1 MRFDIDHDYHI
12 HSHLSLCSDD
22 PEQSNGRMLEY
33 AEKYGLKKICL
44 TDHFWDESIPAR
56 CGFYNKQGFEHIKK
70 ALPLPQSENVS
81 FLFGCETEMDRNFNV
96 GVSEKLYDKFDFIIV
111 PTTHLHFNAFVMEKV
126 LYEPEY
132 RAELWINRFDKL
144 LEKDMPF
151 HKMGVA
157 HLTCS
162 LMLAGKWEEGERPGE
177 KAGESKY
184 LSVLRLID
192 DKTYRE
198 LFAKA
203 AKKGIGIELNIYPF
217 ENMGADERAEVLRP
231 YRAAKEMGCKFYL
244 GSDAHKPAELDA
256 AIPRFSEI
264 IDVLGLTEADKF
276 RFGEKT

>member
-1 MRFDIDHDYHI
+1 MKFIADHDYHI
-12 HSHLSLCSDD
+12 HSHISICSDH
-22 PEQSNGRMLEY
+22 PEQTNERILKY
-33 AEKYGLKKICL
+33 AEDNGFKKICL

-56 CGFYNKQGFEHIKK
+56 CGFYNQQGFERIKK
-70 ALPLPQSENVS
+70 ALPLPQGEKTK

-126 LYEPEY
+126 AYEPEY
-132 RAELWINRFDKL
+132 RAYLWVERFRKL

-151 HKMGVA
+151 HKMGIA
-157 HLTCS
+157 HLTCQ
-162 LMLAGKWEEGERPGE
+162 LMLAGEWESGELAGE
-177 KAGESKY
+177 KKY

-198 LFAKA
+198 LFSEA

-244 GSDAHKPAELDA
+244 GSDAHTPAELDSA
-256 AIPRFSEI
+256 RNRFEMI
-264 IDVLGLTEADKF
+264 IDALGLTEADKF
-276 RFGEKT
+276 HFGEN

>member
-1 MRFDIDHDYHI
+1 MRFCIDHDYHI

-44 TDHFWDESIPAR
+44 TDHFWDETIPAR

-70 ALPLPQSENVS
+70 ALPLPQSENVK
-81 FLFGCETEMDRNFNV
+81 FLFGCETEMDKDFNV
-96 GVSEKLYDKFDFIIV
+96 GVSEKLYDEFDFIIV

-132 RAELWINRFDKL
+132 RAYLWVERFRRL

-151 HKMGVA
+151 HKMGIA

-162 LMLAGKWEEGERPGE
+162 LMLAGEWEEGERAGE
-177 KAGESKY
+177 KKY

-192 DKTYRE
+192 DSVYRE
-198 LFAKA
+198 LFSEA
-203 AKKGIGIELNIYPF
+203 AKKGIGIELNIHPF
-217 ENMGADERAEVLRP
+217 ENMGAEERAEVLRP
-231 YRAAKEMGCKFYL
+231 YRAAKEAGCKFYL
-244 GSDAHKPAELDA
+244 GSDAHHPAELDA
-256 AIPRFSEI
+256 AIPRFEAV
-264 IDVLGLTEADKF
+264 IDALGLTEEDKF
-276 RFGEKT
+276 IF